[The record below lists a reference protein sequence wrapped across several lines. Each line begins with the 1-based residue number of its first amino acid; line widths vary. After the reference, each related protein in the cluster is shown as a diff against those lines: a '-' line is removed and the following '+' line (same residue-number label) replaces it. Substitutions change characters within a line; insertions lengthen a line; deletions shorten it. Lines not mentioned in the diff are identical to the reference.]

1 MTKDG
6 PLYPFPPLLWAN
18 RESSLKSNLTQSVS
32 GRDVLENSAM
42 SQTVLPLAASSSS
55 FPPCCTTA
63 GTTGMTSVDPD
74 SVSVGA
80 GLRVH
85 CTGVP
90 PRCLLGGFF
99 FFSVMYISLWFLYQ
113 IICFVSFLTPFGRKR
128 RILQKGFLSIHKY
141 ECNFS
146 PEVDEEHK
154 RKHYGRWNRICFLT
168 WKKKNNM

>member
-1 MTKDG
+1 MGVSTRFPENLKKKRKKKKKEIVTKDG

-99 FFSVMYISLWFLYQ
+99 FFFCYVYLSVIFIPDNLF
-113 IICFVSFLTPFGRKR
+113 CFIFNPF
-128 RILQKGFLSIHKY
+128 
-141 ECNFS
+141 
-146 PEVDEEHK
+146 
-154 RKHYGRWNRICFLT
+154 W
-168 WKKKNNM
+168 